1 MTEIPEHLLK
11 RSKAAKGKGGD
22 DDAAPA
28 AAASSSVTPAKADPV
43 PSGPPA
49 IAAAAAAIPK
59 DSEPEPAKPESEA
72 VQRARKRN
80 RIPMWALVLVFF
92 LPIWAISF
100 AGTMQLPPTED
111 LLFIDAAEAF
121 STCASCHGASGGG
134 GVGYQLSGGSVL
146 ETFPD
151 PIDQM
156 VHVARGST
164 AINGEAYGAERADGQ
179 RVAGTLGNMPAHAG
193 TYSLLELELVVFHE
207 RAILSE
213 EDTTG
218 DAYLEWMDDM
228 RERIESGE
236 DIHID
241 VDSLLA
247 CADPMVTPGGGG
259 EHGEDCPGPQAE
271 EG

>member
-11 RSKAAKGKGGD
+11 RSKAAKGKDGD
-22 DDAAPA
+22 DAPTPA
-28 AAASSSVTPAKADPV
+28 TASSSAVTPAKADVAPT
-43 PSGPPA
+43 GPPA

-59 DSEPEPAKPESEA
+59 DPEPEPAKPESEF
-72 VQRARKRN
+72 VQSSRKRN
-80 RIPMWALVLVFF
+80 RIPMWALPLVFG
-92 LPIWAISF
+92 LPIWALSF

-111 LLFIDAAEAF
+111 LLFIDAAEAY
-121 STCASCHGASGGG
+121 SSCASCHGAGGGG
-134 GVGYQLSGGSVL
+134 GVGYQLNGGSVL

-156 VHVARGST
+156 VHVARGSST
-164 AINGEAYGAERADGQ
+164 INGEAYGAERADGQ
-179 RVAGTLGNMPAHAG
+179 RVAGALGNMPAHVD
-193 TYSLLELELVVFHE
+193 TYSVLELELVVFHE

-213 EDTTG
+213 EDTTS

-236 DIHID
+236 DDHID
-241 VDSLLA
+241 IDSLLA
-247 CADPMVTPGGGG
+247 CANPLFTPGGGG
-259 EHGEDCPGPQAE
+259 EHGEDCPGPPAE